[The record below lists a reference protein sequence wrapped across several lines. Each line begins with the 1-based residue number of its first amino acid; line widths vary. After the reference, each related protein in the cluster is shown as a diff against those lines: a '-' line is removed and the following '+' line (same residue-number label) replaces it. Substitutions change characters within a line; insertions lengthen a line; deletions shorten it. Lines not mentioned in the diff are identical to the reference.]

1 MSLVIASQ
9 LEGSFNE
16 RLSAHPA
23 RPKVIG
29 VPEERPWEAAAGA
42 DILLVR
48 PSPAW
53 RESRQAPRPAAW
65 PGRLRWIYSSS
76 SGVDFYPR
84 WLLEGPPV
92 SCGRGVASDEIA
104 EYVVAA
110 ILAQAKD
117 LESVRVR
124 SRSDW
129 KQSQLGRV
137 RGSTVGV
144 IGLGAIGS
152 AVASRALALGARV
165 TAVRRRKLASP
176 IANVELLADIGGV
189 IASADHLV
197 LALPATDATHGLI
210 DGPLLARA
218 KPGAHLIN
226 IARGSV
232 LDQRAL
238 IDALDFG
245 PLAFATLDVTEPE
258 PLPDGHPLYAHPK
271 VRLTPHVSS
280 NYLAVR
286 QILFEKVSASF
297 DRFLRGE
304 APADLVDP
312 SEGY

>member
-9 LEGSFNE
+9 LETAFNE

-23 RPKVIG
+23 RPVVVG
-29 VPEERPWEAAAGA
+29 VSEERPWEAASDA

-53 RESRQAPRPAAW
+53 RENLLLPRPVSW

-110 ILAQAKD
+110 ILAQTKD
-117 LESVRVR
+117 LEAVRVR
-124 SRSDW
+124 SRAAW

-137 RGSTVGV
+137 RDSTVGI

-152 AVASRALALGARV
+152 AVAERALGLGARV
-165 TAVRRRKLASP
+165 TAARRRKLPSP
-176 IANVELLADIGGV
+176 VARVELLDDIAEV
-189 IASADHLV
+189 VASADHLV
-197 LALPATDATHGLI
+197 LSLPATDATRGLI
-210 DGPLLARA
+210 GATLLARA

-226 IARGSV
+226 IARGCV
-232 LDQRAL
+232 LDQSAL
-238 IDALDFG
+238 IDALDHG
-245 PLAFATLDVTEPE
+245 PLGFATLDVTDPE
-258 PLPDGHPLYAHPK
+258 PLPEGHPLYTHPK

-286 QILFEKVSASF
+286 QILFDKVTRNIE
-297 DRFLRGE
+297 RFLRGE
-304 APADLVDP
+304 APRDLVDP
-312 SEGY
+312 REGY

>member
-9 LEGSFNE
+9 LESAFNE

-23 RPKVIG
+23 QPVVIG
-29 VPEERPWEAAAGA
+29 VPEERPWEASSAA

-53 RESRQAPRPAAW
+53 RDNRLLPRPASW

-104 EYVVAA
+104 EYVVTA
-110 ILAQAKD
+110 ILTHTKK
-117 LESVRVR
+117 LEAVRVR
-124 SRSDW
+124 ARSDW

-152 AVASRALALGARV
+152 AVAERALALGARV
-165 TAVRRRKLASP
+165 TAARRRKLPSP
-176 IANVELLADIGGV
+176 VAGVELLDDVGEV
-189 IASADHLV
+189 VASADHLV
-197 LALPATDATHGLI
+197 LSLPATDATRGLI
-210 DGPLLARA
+210 GASLLARA
-218 KPGAHLIN
+218 KPQAHLIN

-232 LDQRAL
+232 LDQTAL
-238 IDALDFG
+238 IDALDHG
-245 PLAFATLDVTEPE
+245 TLGFATLDVTEPE
-258 PLPDGHPLYAHPK
+258 PLPEGHPLYAHPK

-286 QILFEKVSASF
+286 QLLFDKVTSNIE
-297 DRFLRGE
+297 RFLRGE
-304 APADLVDP
+304 APKDLVDP
-312 SEGY
+312 REGY